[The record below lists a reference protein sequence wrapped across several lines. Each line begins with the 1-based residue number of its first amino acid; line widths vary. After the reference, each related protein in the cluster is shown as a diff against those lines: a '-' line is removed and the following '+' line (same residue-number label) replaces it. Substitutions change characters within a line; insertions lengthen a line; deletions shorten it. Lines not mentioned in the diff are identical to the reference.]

1 MFGIDS
7 EIRIRFNL
15 TNILIERNRRKAADA
30 AFGIKIC
37 VYFPTSF
44 IQFSKAN
51 MVNQQN
57 SILILIRNFSFQG

>member
-15 TNILIERNRRKAADA
+15 TNILIERNRRKAADP
-30 AFGIKIC
+30 AFGTKID